1 MSKNIYLLITV
12 AIEDD
17 ADPDKVHNECD
28 FALTHPN
35 ILEYELLGW
44 REEEEIK

>member
-12 AIEDD
+12 AIKDD
-17 ADPDKVHNECD
+17 ADPLDTFENVEYDLKHD
-28 FALTHPN
+28 N

-44 REEEEIK
+44 REDPNG